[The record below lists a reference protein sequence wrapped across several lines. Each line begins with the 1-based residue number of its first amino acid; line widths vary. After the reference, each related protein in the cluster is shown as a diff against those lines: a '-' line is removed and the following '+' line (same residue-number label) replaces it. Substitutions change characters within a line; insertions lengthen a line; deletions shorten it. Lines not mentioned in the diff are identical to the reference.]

1 MKNILGTAL
10 VRQKHVCPW
19 WLCFTFDN
27 PLRRLIHNPEAI
39 LGSFVRSGHT
49 VLDVGPGMGY
59 FTIPLAG
66 LVGPSGRVI
75 AADIQQKMLDAVLR
89 RARTRGIADRIQ
101 IHLST
106 PESIGIDERVDFVLA
121 FWIVHEIADQRRFFR
136 QIRDILNPSRCL
148 LLAEPV
154 IHVTHRM
161 FSRTL
166 DAAKKMGLTVKETP
180 RIGLSH
186 SALLEFKERNFCKT
200 GDVGSK

>member
-1 MKNILGTAL
+1 L
-10 VRQKHVCPW
+10 VRPKHVCPW

-27 PLRRLIHNPEAI
+27 PLRRLVHNPEAI
-39 LGSFVRSGHT
+39 LGSLVRSGDT

-66 LVGPSGRVI
+66 LVGSSGRVI
-75 AADIQQKMLDAVLR
+75 AADIQQKMLEAVLR
-89 RARTRGIADRIQ
+89 RARRRGVADRIQ
-101 IHLST
+101 THLST
-106 PESIGIDERVDFVLA
+106 PESIGVDEKVDFVLA
-121 FWIVHEIADQRRFFR
+121 FWIVHEIANQETFFK
-136 QIRDILNPSRCL
+136 QIRGILKPSGCL

-166 DAAKKMGLTVKETP
+166 GAAKEMGLTIKEKP
-180 RIGLSH
+180 RIKLSH
-186 SALLEFKERNFCKT
+186 SALLEFKEGKFCKI

>member
-1 MKNILGTAL
+1 MRNILDTAL
-10 VRQKHVCPW
+10 VRHKHICPW

-27 PLRRLIHNPEAI
+27 PLRRLVHNPEAI
-39 LGSFVRSGHT
+39 LGSVVHSGDT

-89 RARTRGIADRIQ
+89 RARRRGVADRIQ

-106 PESIGIDERVDFVLA
+106 PESIGVDQKVDFVLA
-121 FWIVHEIADQRRFFR
+121 FWIVHEIADQASFFK
-136 QIRDILNPSRCL
+136 QIRAILKPSRCL

-154 IHVTHRM
+154 IHVTQRI

-166 DAAKKMGLTVKETP
+166 GAAKEMGLIVREEP
-180 RIGLSH
+180 RIRLSH
-186 SALLEFKERNFCKT
+186 SALLELRP
-200 GDVGSK
+200 GGR

>member
-39 LGSFVRSGHT
+39 LGSFVRSGDT

-59 FTIPLAG
+59 FTLPLAE

-89 RARTRGIADRIQ
+89 RARRRGVADRIQ

-106 PESIGIDERVDFVLA
+106 PESIGIDEKVDFVLA
-121 FWIVHEIADQRRFFR
+121 FWIVHEIANQETFFK
-136 QIRDILNPSRCL
+136 QIRDILKPSRGL

-154 IHVTHRM
+154 IHVTRQM
-161 FSRTL
+161 FLRTL
-166 DAAKKMGLTVKETP
+166 GAAKEMGLIVREKP
-180 RIGLSH
+180 IIRLSH
-186 SALLEFKERNFCKT
+186 SALLEFRQ
-200 GDVGSK
+200 GGV

>member
-1 MKNILGTAL
+1 MRNILGTAL
-10 VRQKHVCPW
+10 VRQKHICPW

-27 PLRRLIHNPEAI
+27 PLRRLVHNPAAI
-39 LGSFVRSGHT
+39 LGGLVRSGDT

-75 AADIQQKMLDAVLR
+75 AADIQQKMLDALLR
-89 RARTRGIADRIQ
+89 RARRRGIADRIQ

-106 PESIGIDERVDFVLA
+106 PESIGIDQKVDFVLA
-121 FWIVHEIADQRRFFR
+121 FWIVHEIANQEMFFK
-136 QIRDILNPSRCL
+136 QIRDILKPSRGL

-154 IHVTHRM
+154 IHVTRQR

-166 DAAKKMGLTVKETP
+166 CAAKGMGFRVKEEP
-180 RIGLSH
+180 KIGFSH
-186 SALLEFKERNFCKT
+186 SALLEFRQ
-200 GDVGSK
+200 GGP

>member
-1 MKNILGTAL
+1 MKNTLGTAL

-39 LGSFVRSGHT
+39 LGGFVRSGDT

-75 AADIQQKMLDAVLR
+75 AADIQQKMLDALLR
-89 RARTRGIADRIQ
+89 RARRGGVADRIQ

-106 PESIGIDERVDFVLA
+106 PESIGIDQKVDFVLA
-121 FWIVHEIADQRRFFR
+121 FWIVHEIANQEFFFK
-136 QIRDILNPSRCL
+136 QIRDVLKPSRGL

-154 IHVTHRM
+154 IHVTRQM
-161 FSRTL
+161 FLRTL
-166 DAAKKMGLTVKETP
+166 GAAKKMGLTVKEKP

-186 SALLEFKERNFCKT
+186 SALLEFRQ
-200 GDVGSK
+200 GGL

>member
-39 LGSFVRSGHT
+39 LGSFVRSGDT

-75 AADIQQKMLDAVLR
+75 AADIQQKMLDALLR
-89 RARTRGIADRIQ
+89 KARRRGVADRIQ

-106 PESIGIDERVDFVLA
+106 PESIGIDQKVDFVLA
-121 FWIVHEIADQRRFFR
+121 FWIVHEIANQEMFFK
-136 QIRDILNPSRCL
+136 QIRDILNPSRGL

-154 IHVTHRM
+154 IHVTRQM

-166 DAAKKMGLTVKETP
+166 GAAQKTGLTVKEKP
-180 RIGLSH
+180 RIRLSH
-186 SALLEFKERNFCKT
+186 SALLEFSE
-200 GDVGSK
+200 GEL

>member
-1 MKNILGTAL
+1 MGNILDSL
-10 VRQKHVCPW
+10 FVRKGHVCPW

-27 PLRRLIHNPEAI
+27 PLRRLIHNPGRI
-39 LGSFVRSGHT
+39 LDEYVRWGDT

-75 AADIQQKMLDAVLR
+75 AADIQQEMLDVVLR
-89 RARTRGIADRIQ
+89 RARKRGVADRIQ

-106 PESIGIDERVDFVLA
+106 PESIGIDQKVDFILA
-121 FWIVHEIADQRRFFR
+121 FWIVHEIADQATFFK
-136 QIRDILNPSRCL
+136 QTRDILKPSRCL
-148 LLAEPV
+148 LLAEPI

-166 DAAKKMGLTVKETP
+166 NAARDMGFTVKERP
-180 RIGLSH
+180 RIAMSH
-186 SALLEFKERNFCKT
+186 NALLELRQI
-200 GDVGSK
+200 GP

>member
-1 MKNILGTAL
+1 MKNILGNVL
-10 VRQKHVCPW
+10 LRQKHICPW

-27 PLRRLIHNPEAI
+27 PLRRLIHSPETI
-39 LGSFVRSGHT
+39 LSKYVRSGDT

-59 FTIPLAG
+59 FSIPLAG

-89 RARTRGIADRIQ
+89 RARRRGIADRIQ

-121 FWIVHEIADQRRFFR
+121 FWIVHEIANQETFFK
-136 QIRDILNPSRCL
+136 QIGDILKPSRCL

-154 IHVTHRM
+154 IHVTRQM
-161 FSRTL
+161 FLRTL
-166 DAAKKMGLTVKETP
+166 CAAEKMGFTVKEKP

-186 SALLEFKERNFCKT
+186 SALLEFKEGNFCKI

>member
-27 PLRRLIHNPEAI
+27 PLRKLIHNPEAI
-39 LGSFVRSGHT
+39 LGSFVRSGDT

-75 AADIQQKMLDAVLR
+75 AADIQQKMLDALLR
-89 RARTRGIADRIQ
+89 RARRGGVADRIQ

-106 PESIGIDERVDFVLA
+106 PESIGIDQKVDFVLA
-121 FWIVHEIADQRRFFR
+121 FWIVHEIADQGRFFE
-136 QIRDILNPSRCL
+136 QIRDVLKPSRCL
-148 LLAEPV
+148 LLAEPI
-154 IHVTHRM
+154 IHVTRRM

-166 DAAKKMGLTVKETP
+166 GAAKEIGLTVKEKP
-180 RIGLSH
+180 RIALSH
-186 SALLEFKERNFCKT
+186 SALLELRQ
-200 GDVGSK
+200 VGP

>member
-1 MKNILGTAL
+1 MRNILDTAL

-27 PLRRLIHNPEAI
+27 PLRRLVHNPEAI
-39 LGSFVRSGHT
+39 LGSFVRSGDT
-49 VLDVGPGMGY
+49 VLDVGPGRGY

-89 RARTRGIADRIQ
+89 RAGRRGLADRIQ
-101 IHLST
+101 THLST
-106 PESIGIDERVDFVLA
+106 PESIGIDQKVDFVLA
-121 FWIVHEIADQRRFFR
+121 FWIVHEIANREAFFK
-136 QIRDILNPSRCL
+136 QIGDILKPSRCL

-154 IHVTHRM
+154 IHVTRQM

-166 DAAKKMGLTVKETP
+166 DAAKEIGLSVKEKP
-180 RIGLSH
+180 KIGLSH
-186 SALLEFKERNFCKT
+186 GALLEFRQD
-200 GDVGSK
+200 GL